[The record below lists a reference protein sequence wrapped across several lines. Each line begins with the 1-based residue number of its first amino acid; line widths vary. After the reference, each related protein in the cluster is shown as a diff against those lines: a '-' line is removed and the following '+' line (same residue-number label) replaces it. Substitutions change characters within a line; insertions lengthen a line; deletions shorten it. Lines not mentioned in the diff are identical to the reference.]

1 MDSTNVERYIFQEYI
16 LSHDIT
22 HIDGVIFI
30 CSLFFSL
37 YPPTY
42 TNFPNMTTFSKTN
55 FKSLNYNSFRPHYPP
70 SFYKILADYVT
81 KVELPLPINL
91 PIDKTIDLGCG
102 TGVATYPLLNISTN
116 VIGVD
121 LSLKMIE
128 TANSLIEKNLQTLGI
143 NNSTLTLRIKF
154 ITGSV
159 EEFVK
164 QQQQNK
170 DHNIASTLEPNS
182 IDLITAAQCI
192 HWFQDYDSFFQNCH
206 QLLKND
212 TGVLAYFFYN
222 DPKIVGFLGPAR
234 EDIPKEEILKLSY
247 QVYNKYVYDD
257 DNYIGQY
264 WEQPGRNILKHFCQQ
279 VNEKIPRDLY
289 TDIVINT
296 FKPSIE
302 KNNSG
307 STSIANEEVDLDLK
321 KIGISIQD
329 YIDYI
334 STYSGFHNYKEVTG
348 NDDLLTN
355 EFVKELI
362 EVTGWDLEKTKID
375 LVWNT
380 GYTFIRKRKST

>member
-1 MDSTNVERYIFQEYI
+1 MELFLFVHF
-16 LSHDIT
+16 
-22 HIDGVIFI
+22 
-30 CSLFFSL
+30 FFSL

-143 NNSTLTLRIKF
+143 NNSTLTPRIKF

-170 DHNIASTLEPNS
+170 DHSVASTLEPNS

-307 STSIANEEVDLDLK
+307 NTSIANEEVDLDLK

-355 EFVKELI
+355 EFVKEVI
-362 EVTGWDLEKTKID
+362 EVTGWDLAKTKID

>member
-1 MDSTNVERYIFQEYI
+1 
-16 LSHDIT
+16 
-22 HIDGVIFI
+22 
-30 CSLFFSL
+30 
-37 YPPTY
+37 
-42 TNFPNMTTFSKTN
+42 MTTFSKTN

-81 KVELPLPINL
+81 KAEPPINL

-116 VIGVD
+116 VLGVD

-128 TANSLIEKNLQTLGI
+128 TANSLIDKNLQTLGI
-143 NNSTLTLRIKF
+143 NNSLLTLRIKF

-164 QQQQNK
+164 QQ
-170 DHNIASTLEPNS
+170 HNNSVDSIELNS

-192 HWFQDYDSFFQNCH
+192 HWFQDYDLFFQNCH

-222 DPKIVGFLGPAR
+222 DPKIVGFLGPSR
-234 EDIPKEEILKLSY
+234 DDITKEEILKLSY
-247 QVYNKYVYDD
+247 SIYNKYVYDD
-257 DNYIGQY
+257 DNYMGKY

-302 KNNSG
+302 NNG
-307 STSIANEEVDLDLK
+307 GTSIANEEVDLDLK
-321 KIGISIQD
+321 KIGISVQD

-334 STYSGFHNYKEVTG
+334 STYSGFHNYIEATG
-348 NDDLLTN
+348 NDGLLTN

-362 EVTGWDLEKTKID
+362 EITGWDLENTKID

-380 GYTFIRKRKST
+380 GYTFIRKKKNT

>member
-1 MDSTNVERYIFQEYI
+1 
-16 LSHDIT
+16 
-22 HIDGVIFI
+22 
-30 CSLFFSL
+30 
-37 YPPTY
+37 
-42 TNFPNMTTFSKTN
+42 MTTFSKTN

-81 KVELPLPINL
+81 KVESPLPINL

-121 LSLKMIE
+121 LSSKMIE
-128 TANSLIEKNLQTLGI
+128 TANSLIEKNLQTL
-143 NNSTLTLRIKF
+143 
-154 ITGSV
+154 V

-170 DHNIASTLEPNS
+170 DHSIASTLEPNS

-192 HWFQDYDSFFQNCH
+192 HWFQDYNSFFQNCH

-212 TGVLAYFFYN
+212 TGRDTQV
-222 DPKIVGFLGPAR
+222 K
-234 EDIPKEEILKLSY
+234 Y

-307 STSIANEEVDLDLK
+307 NTSIANEEVDLDLK
-321 KIGISIQD
+321 
-329 YIDYI
+329 
-334 STYSGFHNYKEVTG
+334 N
-348 NDDLLTN
+348 
-355 EFVKELI
+355 
-362 EVTGWDLEKTKID
+362 
-375 LVWNT
+375 WNFNSRL
-380 GYTFIRKRKST
+380 Y